1 MEILCDMLAL
11 VKISDHQQRN
21 PSPCDPPFY
30 TVITTGHFEKW
41 NWAETIIL
49 RLPDTWLIMWKYAQS
64 QYSLSL
70 RLHFTF
76 TFISTDTILFEVRN
90 Q

>member
-1 MEILCDMLAL
+1 MICIAL

-21 PSPCDPPFY
+21 PSPRNPPFY

-41 NWAETIIL
+41 NWTETIIL
-49 RLPDTWLIMWKYAQS
+49 RLPDTWLLMRKYAQS

-70 RLHFTF
+70 LFHFTCAF
-76 TFISTDTILFEVRN
+76 VGTGSTLFGARN